1 LWTLKAP
8 ITIGKLWEAILLFF
22 NITSDDVTLAQESG
36 WLANFETRADFRDD
50 FDLIYS
56 LGIFKHN
63 FSVNENLTND
73 QMDMSMVGVEIKFMG
88 LENAQSDYSSMEVGP
103 VLQLIVE
110 FKIGINSSIKI
121 PLQAN

>member
-1 LWTLKAP
+1 
-8 ITIGKLWEAILLFF
+8 
-22 NITSDDVTLAQESG
+22 
-36 WLANFETRADFRDD
+36 
-50 FDLIYS
+50 
-56 LGIFKHN
+56 
-63 FSVNENLTND
+63 VNENLTND

-121 PLQAN
+121 PYRPIKASRSKDFQKTMPLNKTV

>member
-1 LWTLKAP
+1 MNFKSTYNNREVMGGDP
-8 ITIGKLWEAILLFF
+8 TFF

>member
-1 LWTLKAP
+1 M
-8 ITIGKLWEAILLFF
+8 
-22 NITSDDVTLAQESG
+22 
-36 WLANFETRADFRDD
+36 
-50 FDLIYS
+50 
-56 LGIFKHN
+56 
-63 FSVNENLTND
+63 NENLTND

>member
-1 LWTLKAP
+1 
-8 ITIGKLWEAILLFF
+8 
-22 NITSDDVTLAQESG
+22 
-36 WLANFETRADFRDD
+36 
-50 FDLIYS
+50 
-56 LGIFKHN
+56 
-63 FSVNENLTND
+63 
-73 QMDMSMVGVEIKFMG
+73 MDMSMVGVEIKFMG